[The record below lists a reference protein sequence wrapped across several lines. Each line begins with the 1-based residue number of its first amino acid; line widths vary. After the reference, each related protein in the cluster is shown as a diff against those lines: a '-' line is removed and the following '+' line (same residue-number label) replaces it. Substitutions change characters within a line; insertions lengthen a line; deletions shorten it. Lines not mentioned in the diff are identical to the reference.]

1 MALSILYK
9 AYFQSVIALGPM
21 KECNKL
27 NSLQKSI
34 RNLQVLGKIILSIG
48 LMAGCG
54 SDPSSTQSPV
64 SSANNNQSQIG
75 DPTPEPDIRA
85 SQQLES
91 TTSTGASSSS
101 STPTKSTPELPFHTE
116 DITKAATGTGHALLI
131 GIDSYSKSPLS
142 SCVAD
147 AMAMKR
153 LLVDVYKFPDGNV
166 HLLTNNAANKTGIF
180 RAIQEDLI
188 QKVSAG
194 DQVVFY
200 FSGHG
205 TQVHDF
211 NGDEED
217 NMDEALCPVNIF
229 DASPVQAD
237 QYITDDELG
246 ELLGQVR
253 SKAAKLTAIIDSC
266 HSGTGTRALFNND
279 GPSLPTKFLNIGYV
293 EPPSITKDVGGVA
306 RQRNVLDGITT
317 LFACQPNQKAVG
329 GQPGELSIFTRNV
342 IEALTKQPDFSAESL
357 IASIAPEVVESSGY
371 WKQKPGTDAPLP
383 GPAINP
389 PGVKINDSPGGF
401 QGADSTST
409 KPKPSDPD
417 ESMLTPNQKRKTYGE
432 LVTKKDFAVWVT
444 TDKMAYCKND
454 LMKLSVKSARDCYIR
469 IYLINAEGDTQQIFP
484 NAYQSANWVKQGES
498 VTMPPVSGA
507 FQFRMTEPFGLE
519 TIKVVASSEQFS
531 DLKNLQF
538 GSGELF
544 RSYNDLT
551 PSSAGTKG
559 ISVEAVTPAPNQSP
573 TIGDTATPNKKKVLV
588 AEAAIRYVVSDC
600 P

>member
-1 MALSILYK
+1 VRSK
-9 AYFQSVIALGPM
+9 ANNESEIRESSAQPDQIAPQRLESATSSGA
-21 KECNKL
+21 N
-27 NSLQKSI
+27 
-34 RNLQVLGKIILSIG
+34 
-48 LMAGCG
+48 
-54 SDPSSTQSPV
+54 STQ
-64 SSANNNQSQIG
+64 IE
-75 DPTPEPDIRA
+75 DT
-85 SQQLES
+85 
-91 TTSTGASSSS
+91 SSSS
-101 STPTKSTPELPFHTE
+101 LTPTKSTPELQFDTE
-116 DITKAATGTGHALLI
+116 SMTKATDGVGTGHALLI
-131 GIDSYSKSPLS
+131 GIDTYSKSPLS

-153 LLVDVYKFPDGNV
+153 LLVDVYKFPEGNV
-166 HLLTNNAANKTGIF
+166 HLLTNNDANKTGIF

-188 QKVSAG
+188 QKVSAV

-279 GPSLPTKFLNIGYV
+279 GPALPTKFLNIGYV
-293 EPPSITKDVGGVA
+293 EPPSMTKGVGGVT
-306 RQRNVLDGITT
+306 RQRNVIDGITT

-329 GQPGELSIFTRNV
+329 GQPGELSVFTRNV
-342 IEALTKQPDFSAESL
+342 IAALTKQPDYSAESL
-357 IASIAPEVVESSGY
+357 ITSIATEVVESSGY
-371 WKQKPGTDAPLP
+371 WKQKPGADSQLA

-389 PGVKINDSPGGF
+389 PGVKITVSPGGF
-401 QGADSTST
+401 QRADSNPTLP
-409 KPKPSDPD
+409 PKPSDPD
-417 ESMLTPNQKRKTYGE
+417 ESMLTANQKKKTYGE

-484 NAYQSANWVKQGES
+484 NAYQSENWVKQGES
-498 VTMPPVSGA
+498 VIIPPVNGA

-519 TIKVVASSEQFS
+519 TIM
-531 DLKNLQF
+531 
-538 GSGELF
+538 G
-544 RSYNDLT
+544 
-551 PSSAGTKG
+551 
-559 ISVEAVTPAPNQSP
+559 
-573 TIGDTATPNKKKVLV
+573 
-588 AEAAIRYVVSDC
+588 
-600 P
+600 

>member
-1 MALSILYK
+1 MDLWSI
-9 AYFQSVIALGPM
+9 
-21 KECNKL
+21 
-27 NSLQKSI
+27 
-34 RNLQVLGKIILSIG
+34 GKIILSIG
-48 LMAGCG
+48 LMTGCG
-54 SDPSSTQSPV
+54 SEPPSTELSVRSKANNESEIRE
-64 SSANNNQSQIG
+64 SSAQ
-75 DPTPEPDIRA
+75 PDIIAPQR
-85 SQQLES
+85 LEPATNS
-91 TTSTGASSSS
+91 GAIPTQIEDTSSSS
-101 STPTKSTPELPFHTE
+101 LTPTKSTPELQFDTE
-116 DITKAATGTGHALLI
+116 SITKAVAGFGTGHALLI
-131 GIDSYSKSPLS
+131 GIDTYSKSPLS

-153 LLVDVYKFPDGNV
+153 ILVDVYKFPEGNV
-166 HLLTNNAANKTGIF
+166 HLLTNSDANKTGIF

-217 NMDEALCPVNIF
+217 GMDEALCPVNIF

-246 ELLGQVR
+246 ELLGEVR

-266 HSGTGTRALFNND
+266 HSGTGTRALFNSD
-279 GPSLPTKFLNIGYV
+279 GPALPTKFLNIGYV
-293 EPPSITKDVGGVA
+293 EPPSMTKSVGGVM
-306 RQRNVLDGITT
+306 RQRNALDGITT

-329 GQPGELSIFTRNV
+329 GQPGELSVFTRNV
-342 IEALTKQPDFSAESL
+342 ITALTKQPDYSAESL

-371 WKQKPGTDAPLP
+371 WKQKPGADAPLA

-389 PGVKINDSPGGF
+389 PGVKITISPGGF
-401 QGADSTST
+401 QSL
-409 KPKPSDPD
+409 KPNPTTPSPSDPD

-484 NAYQSANWVKQGES
+484 NAYQSENWVKQGES
-498 VTMPPVSGA
+498 VTMPPVNGA

-538 GSGELF
+538 GSGEIF

-551 PSSAGTKG
+551 PSTAGTKG
-559 ISVEAVTPAPNQSP
+559 ISVEAATPKPTPAPPLGGSP
-573 TIGDTATPNKKKVLV
+573 NPSPKKVLV

>member
-1 MALSILYK
+1 
-9 AYFQSVIALGPM
+9 M
-21 KECNKL
+21 KNCNKL
-27 NSLQKSI
+27 NSLQNSAMDLRSI
-34 RNLQVLGKIILSIG
+34 GKIILSIG
-48 LMAGCG
+48 LMTGCG
-54 SDPSSTQSPV
+54 SEPPSTELSVRSNANNESEIRESTSQPDIIAPQRLEFATSSGANSTQIEDT
-64 SSANNNQSQIG
+64 N
-75 DPTPEPDIRA
+75 
-85 SQQLES
+85 
-91 TTSTGASSSS
+91 SSSL
-101 STPTKSTPELPFHTE
+101 TPTKSTPELQFDTE
-116 DITKAATGTGHALLI
+116 NITNAAAGAGTGHALLI
-131 GIDSYSKSPLS
+131 GIDTYSKSPLS

-153 LLVDVYKFPDGNV
+153 LLVDVYKFPEENV
-166 HLLTNNAANKTGIF
+166 HLLTNNDANKTGIF

-279 GPSLPTKFLNIGYV
+279 GPALPTKFLNIGYV
-293 EPPSITKDVGGVA
+293 EPPSMTKDVSGVT
-306 RQRNVLDGITT
+306 RQRNALDGITT

-329 GQPGELSIFTRNV
+329 GQPGELSVFTRNV
-342 IEALTKQPDFSAESL
+342 IEALTKQPDYSAESL
-357 IASIAPEVVESSGY
+357 IAVIAPEVVQSSGY
-371 WKQKPGTDAPLP
+371 WKQKPGADSQLA
-383 GPAINP
+383 GPAITP
-389 PGVKINDSPGGF
+389 PGAMINVSPGGF
-401 QGADSTST
+401 QRADSSPTLP
-409 KPKPSDPD
+409 PKPSDSD
-417 ESMLTPNQKRKTYGE
+417 ESMVTPNQNKKTYGE
-432 LVTKKDFAVWVT
+432 LVTKKDFAVWIT

-454 LMKLSVKSARDCYIR
+454 LMKLSVKSARDCFIR

-484 NAYQSANWVKQGES
+484 NAYQSENRVKQGES
-498 VTMPPVSGA
+498 VIMPPVNGA

-538 GSGELF
+538 GSGEVF
-544 RSYNDLT
+544 RSYSDLT
-551 PSSAGTKG
+551 PSTAGTKG
-559 ISVEAVTPAPNQSP
+559 ISVEAATPKPTPAP
-573 TIGDTATPNKKKVLV
+573 TIGDVATPNQKKVMV

>member
-1 MALSILYK
+1 MRN
-9 AYFQSVIALGPM
+9 
-21 KECNKL
+21 CNKL
-27 NSLQKSI
+27 DSQQNSAMDLRFI
-34 RNLQVLGKIILSIG
+34 GKIILSIG
-48 LMAGCG
+48 LITGCG
-54 SDPSSTQSPV
+54 AEPPSTEPEIREYSAQPEIIAPPRLEPATR
-64 SSANNNQSQIG
+64 SS
-75 DPTPEPDIRA
+75 
-85 SQQLES
+85 QLED
-91 TTSTGASSSS
+91 TSSSS
-101 STPTKSTPELPFHTE
+101 NSWAPTKSTPELQFDTE
-116 DITKAATGTGHALLI
+116 SITKAADGVGTGHALLI
-131 GIDSYSKSPLS
+131 GIDTYSKSPLS

-153 LLVDVYKFPDGNV
+153 LLVDVYKFPEENV
-166 HLLTNNAANKTGIF
+166 HLLTNNDANKTGIF
-180 RAIQEDLI
+180 RAIQEELI
-188 QKVSAG
+188 QKVSTE

-253 SKAAKLTAIIDSC
+253 NKAAKLTAIIDSC

-279 GPSLPTKFLNIGYV
+279 GPALPTKFLNIGYV
-293 EPPSITKDVGGVA
+293 EPPSMTKDVGGVA

-329 GQPGELSIFTRNV
+329 GQPGELSVFTRNV
-342 IEALTKQPDFSAESL
+342 IEALTKRPDFSAESL

-371 WKQKPGTDAPLP
+371 WKQKPGADAPLA

-389 PGVKINDSPGGF
+389 PGVKITVSPGGF
-401 QGADSTST
+401 QRADSSPTLP
-409 KPKPSDPD
+409 PKPSDPD
-417 ESMLTPNQKRKTYGE
+417 ESMLTANQKKKTYGE
-432 LVTKKDFAVWVT
+432 LVAKKDFAVWVS

-484 NAYQSANWVKQGES
+484 NAYQSENWVKQGES
-498 VTMPPVSGA
+498 VTMPPVNGA

-538 GSGELF
+538 GSGEIF

-551 PSSAGTKG
+551 PSTAGTKG
-559 ISVEAVTPAPNQSP
+559 ISVEAATPKPTPAPPAGGSP
-573 TIGDTATPNKKKVLV
+573 TPSQKKALV